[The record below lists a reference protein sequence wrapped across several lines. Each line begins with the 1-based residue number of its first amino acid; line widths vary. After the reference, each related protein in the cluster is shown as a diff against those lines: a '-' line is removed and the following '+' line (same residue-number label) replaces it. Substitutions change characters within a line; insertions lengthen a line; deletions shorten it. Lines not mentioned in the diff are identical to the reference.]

1 MDARITKVLIYQ
13 IHFLTLNSLN
23 PNNIQNYNIGRRN
36 NDEGIKRNPHLITSN
51 NPLMNNN
58 NNPNSMMFNF
68 RKEKKNIMN
77 GPSYKKTKIFT

>member
-36 NDEGIKRNPHLITSN
+36 NDEGIKRNPRLITSN